1 LEIFNEPAPGKKQ
14 FCGKQIDSS
23 FYHVLEYAFPF
34 AWMSSGD
41 DTVSVYSE
49 IIEEPEDVYII
60 NPTRIRRGAVNL
72 MNLSLVQSEIELSAT
87 EED

>member
-1 LEIFNEPAPGKKQ
+1 M
-14 FCGKQIDSS
+14 
-23 FYHVLEYAFPF
+23 LEYAFPF

-41 DTVSVYSE
+41 DSVSVYSE

-72 MNLSLVQSEIELSAT
+72 MNLSLV
-87 EED
+87 